1 VTTKTRRHVLPPPAL
16 LAIALL
22 VTILL
27 GTILLRLPFAQTGP
41 TLSWLDALFTATSAT
56 CVTGL
61 VVVDTGT
68 HFTFPGQVVILI
80 LIQIGGL
87 GVMTIG
93 TVVLLALGQRPTA
106 AVRQLLTG
114 FARHRPTIRI
124 RDILGTVFLT
134 TIVVESIGA
143 GLLFLAFARTYPA
156 PDAAWL
162 AVFHSVSAFCNAGF
176 ALWSDSFMRYAD
188 DSLINLTVM
197 TLIIVGG
204 LGFVVVVELR
214 MWIVSRLR
222 RTGAYEHL
230 SLHSRI
236 ILTATTVALVG
247 GGILILGLEMDNVL
261 AGRPWLER
269 LFIASF
275 QSVTARTAGFNTVD
289 IAALSNP
296 TLLVLITLMF
306 IGAGPGSMAG
316 GIKLTSA
323 TVVLALVGHRMR
335 GNRDIRLFGRAIGE
349 ATLQRAVVLSF
360 LAMLLIGV
368 TVGVIEAIPAKA
380 FPQLAERGAFLE
392 VVFETV
398 SAFGTVGLSMGIT
411 AKLGVVAKFL
421 IIGLMFIGRLGPLA
435 LMDFFEHLPPAP
447 PVRYAKEDLMVG

>member
-1 VTTKTRRHVLPPPAL
+1 
-16 LAIALL
+16 
-22 VTILL
+22 
-27 GTILLRLPFAQTGP
+27 
-41 TLSWLDALFTATSAT
+41 
-56 CVTGL
+56 
-61 VVVDTGT
+61 
-68 HFTFPGQVVILI
+68 
-80 LIQIGGL
+80 
-87 GVMTIG
+87 
-93 TVVLLALGQRPTA
+93 
-106 AVRQLLTG
+106 
-114 FARHRPTIRI
+114 
-124 RDILGTVFLT
+124 
-134 TIVVESIGA
+134 
-143 GLLFLAFARTYPA
+143 
-156 PDAAWL
+156 
-162 AVFHSVSAFCNAGF
+162 
-176 ALWSDSFMRYAD
+176 
-188 DSLINLTVM
+188 M

-214 MWIVSRLR
+214 LWIVSRLR

-236 ILTATTVALVG
+236 ILTATAVALVG
-247 GGILILGLEMDNVL
+247 GVVLILGLEMDNVL

-269 LFIASF
+269 IFIASF

-296 TLLVLITLMF
+296 TLLVLLTLMF

-360 LAMLLIGV
+360 LAMLLIGI
-368 TVGVIEAIPAKA
+368 TVGIIETIRANA
-380 FPQLAERGAFLE
+380 FPHLAERGALLE
-392 VVFETV
+392 VVFETI

-411 AKLGVVAKFL
+411 AKLGGVAKFL